1 LALSKEH
8 EKCVERV
15 TQTPKYRTLSTHCS
29 SEPSDEQLKCHR
41 GPILIQARNIY
52 ISLWLLWSL
61 RLIL

>member
-29 SEPSDEQLKCHR
+29 SEPSDSKIGEQLN
-41 GPILIQARNIY
+41 GTEDQ
-52 ISLWLLWSL
+52 S
-61 RLIL
+61 